1 MVGRNVSFVSAVAS
15 LRRRMLRTIVPEW
28 VWPRSVMIDD
38 VPFRVQKEPY
48 TVGTKKLLA
57 FGTDKY
63 EAEERLLVKRFVTPG
78 MSVLE
83 LGTSI
88 GVLSSIIA
96 ERIGPSGNP
105 ISVEASSEIG
115 EYSKSWIEREY
126 PWVQVVIGAGLPVWD
141 STPLLLSVG
150 GFDGSR
156 GSLGGA
162 VMFRKSDEN
171 IPVSPVSPAG
181 KIWDISQLSEKSPV
195 PFEALIVDIEGGEE
209 EIAGVTLS
217 FPKSLQW
224 VMVELHPEKYRNQAA
239 GQAIL
244 KRIEEEGFEPHSE
257 LGNSYLL
264 SQRN

>member
-1 MVGRNVSFVSAVAS
+1 MAVWTVTLVKALVS
-15 LRRRMLRTIVPEW
+15 LRRRILRSIVPEW
-28 VWPRSVMIDD
+28 VWPKSVVVDG
-38 VPFRVQKEPY
+38 VRVRVQKEPY
-48 TVGTKKLLA
+48 SAGTKRLLA
-57 FGTDKY
+57 FGTDRY
-63 EAEERLLVKRFVTPG
+63 EAEERLLVKRFVSPG

-83 LGTSI
+83 MGTSI

-96 ERIGPSGNP
+96 ERIGPGGNL
-105 ISVEASSEIG
+105 ITVEASRYIG
-115 EYSKSWIEREY
+115 EYTKSWIEREY

-141 STPLLLSVG
+141 STPLQLAAG
-150 GFDGSR
+150 GFDSSR

-162 VMFRKSDEN
+162 VMFLKSDES
-171 IPVSPVSPAG
+171 IPVSRNSPAG

-217 FPKSLQW
+217 FPKSLKW

-264 SQRN
+264 SRSN